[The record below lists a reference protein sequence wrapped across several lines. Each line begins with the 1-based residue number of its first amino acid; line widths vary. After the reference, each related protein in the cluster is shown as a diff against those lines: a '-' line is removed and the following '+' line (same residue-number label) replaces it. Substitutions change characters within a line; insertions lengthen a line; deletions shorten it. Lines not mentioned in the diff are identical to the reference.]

1 MLITCDMGNTT
12 TKFALFDDNKQISF
26 AMIDSKPTDYK
37 SFIMSFLY
45 KANIRESQI
54 DDSIIASVVP
64 SLTGSLVAAL
74 DEIIGKEPIIID
86 KNHHYGLE
94 IDPSITDEIG
104 ADLLVMCTFA
114 YQKLKTELIVVSLG
128 TATVFS
134 HVSQNGVF
142 KHCIIA
148 PGFGTLAGALYKNTA
163 KLPEFEAK
171 KHNSFLANNTLDA
184 MSIGVFDGF
193 IGMVRYL
200 LAGLRGQLQTNPLVI
215 GCGGAGKDISSY
227 ITEFSSYDADL
238 VTAGLNYIYNRYV
251 K

>member
-12 TKFALFDDNKQISF
+12 TKFAIYDGNKQITFS
-26 AMIDSKPTDYK
+26 MIDTKAIDFK
-37 SFIMSFLY
+37 SFIMSLLY

-64 SLTGSLVAAL
+64 SLTGSLIAAL
-74 DEIIGKEPIIID
+74 EEIIKKEPIIID
-86 KNHHYGLE
+86 KNHHYGLN
-94 IDPSITDEIG
+94 IDPSIQDEIG
-104 ADLLVMCTFA
+104 ADLLVMCAFA

-134 HVSQNGVF
+134 HVSANGMF

-171 KHNSFLANNTLDA
+171 KNNTFLANNTIDA
-184 MSIGVFDGF
+184 MSIGVYDGF

-200 LAGLRGQLQTNPLVI
+200 LAGLRGQLQSNPIIV
-215 GCGGAGKDISSY
+215 GCGGCGKDINKY
-227 ITEFSSYDADL
+227 ITEFSSYDPDL
-238 VTAGLNYIYNRYV
+238 VTAGLNYIYNRYI

>member
-1 MLITCDMGNTT
+1 MLITCDMGNTS
-12 TKFALFDDNKQISF
+12 TKFAIFDGNKQVSF
-26 AMIDSKPTDYK
+26 MMIDTKPSDFK
-37 SFIMSFLY
+37 SLIMSLLY

-64 SLTGSLVAAL
+64 SLTGSLISAL
-74 DEIIGKEPIIID
+74 DEIIKKEPIIID
-86 KNHHYGLE
+86 RNHHYGLQ
-94 IDPSITDEIG
+94 IDPSIQDDIG
-104 ADLLVMCTFA
+104 ADLLVMCAFA

-128 TATVFS
+128 TATVLS
-134 HVSQNGVF
+134 HVSHNGMF

-148 PGFGTLAGALYKNTA
+148 PGIGTLAGALYKNTA

-200 LAGLRGQLQTNPLVI
+200 LAGLRGQLQTKPIVI
-215 GCGGAGKDISSY
+215 ACGGSGKDIAKY
-227 ITEFSSYDADL
+227 ITEFDSYDPDL
-238 VTAGLNYIYNRYV
+238 VTAGLNYIYNRYI